1 MLNKTELQGRLVADP
16 TFGQT
21 NSGTSYANF
30 RIAWSEKIGE
40 KENKLFMECKAFN
53 AQADF
58 MQKYINK
65 KGQEFIVVGKLT
77 TDEWTGQDGQKRSKI
92 ALLVAETHFCG
103 KRQDGPAQATDPAP
117 QEGGFTQVENDELPF
132 DHELAYS

>member
-21 NSGTSYANF
+21 NSGTSYSNF

-65 KGQEFIVVGKLT
+65 KGQELIVVGKLT

-103 KRQDGPAQATDPAP
+103 KRQDGAVQTQEQIAEPAAQSGVATDVDDT
-117 QEGGFTQVENDELPF
+117 ESELPF
-132 DHELAYS
+132 

>member
-1 MLNKTELQGRLVADP
+1 MLNKTVLQGRLVADP

-21 NSGTSYANF
+21 NSGTPYANF

-53 AQADF
+53 SQADF

-65 KGQEFIVVGKLT
+65 KGNELIVVGKLT

-103 KRQDGPAQATDPAP
+103 KRQDGVVQTQEQTAEPAAQN
-117 QEGGFTQVENDELPF
+117 GGFTAVETEELPF
-132 DHELAYS
+132 